1 MTAIRVKDL
10 LHRYGTGSAAMT
22 SVDHVSFDVE
32 DGEFYTLLGPSGC
45 GKSTTL
51 RCIAGLE
58 EPSGGVIEL
67 DGRVVVS
74 GRAVV
79 PPNKRDI
86 GLVFQDY
93 AVWPHM
99 TVFENVA
106 YPLRISRKV
115 SRSEIRSRVQEALHL
130 VGLEQF
136 VERRATQLSGGQ
148 QQRLSLARALV
159 RQPKVLLLD
168 EPLSN
173 LDAKLRE
180 QMRTELRSIQR
191 RLKIATLFVT
201 HDQVEAL
208 SMSNRIAVMREGKI
222 IQEGTPREV
231 YLKPNCEFVAR
242 FVGSATFIRGTVAAY
257 SALEREA
264 TLTTSMGPL
273 RAHTLDA
280 VKVGDT
286 AEVVV
291 RPEAVLLDDS
301 TAAVNR
307 FEGEIALAH
316 FVGDAVD
323 YRVRVGD
330 ESIRVKGG
338 GRTNL
343 RRGTKVHVTLPVG
356 ECTVLR
362 DEVERTADGTAD
374 VDPSHSRKVLEFSQ
388 RSPSTR

>member
-22 SVDHVSFDVE
+22 SVDHVSFDVG

-58 EPSGGVIEL
+58 DPSGGVIEL
-67 DGRVVVS
+67 DGAVVVS

-115 SRSEIRSRVQEALHL
+115 TRSEIRSRVQDALHL

-136 VERRATQLSGGQ
+136 IERRATQLSGGQ

-208 SMSNRIAVMREGKI
+208 SMSNRIAVMRDGKI
-222 IQEGTPREV
+222 VQEGTPREV

-257 SALEREA
+257 SSLENEA

-273 RAHTLDA
+273 RTRTLDA
-280 VKVGDT
+280 VKVHDT
-286 AEVVV
+286 VEVVV
-291 RPEAVLLDDS
+291 RPEAVLLDDA
-301 TAAVNR
+301 TTAVNC

-323 YRVRVGD
+323 YSVRVGD

-343 RRGTKVHVTLPVG
+343 RRGTRVHITLPVS

-362 DEVERTADGTAD
+362 DEVERPAGAIADIA
-374 VDPSHSRKVLEFSQ
+374 PSHQGNSLEVAQ
-388 RSPSTR
+388 PSTNR

>member
-22 SVDHVSFDVE
+22 SVDHVSFDVG

-58 EPSGGVIEL
+58 DPSGGVIEL
-67 DGRVVVS
+67 DGAVVVS

-115 SRSEIRSRVQEALHL
+115 TRSEIRSRVQDALHL

-136 VERRATQLSGGQ
+136 IDRRATQLSGGQ

-208 SMSNRIAVMREGKI
+208 SMSNRIAVMRDGKI
-222 IQEGTPREV
+222 VQEGTPREV

-257 SALEREA
+257 SSLQNEA

-273 RAHTLDA
+273 RARTLDA
-280 VKVGDT
+280 VKVHDT
-286 AEVVV
+286 VEVVV
-291 RPEAVLLDDS
+291 RPEAVLLDDA
-301 TAAVNR
+301 TTAVNC

-323 YRVRVGD
+323 YSVRVGD

-343 RRGTKVHVTLPVG
+343 RRGTRVHITLPVS

-362 DEVERTADGTAD
+362 DEVERPVGAIADIA
-374 VDPSHSRKVLEFSQ
+374 PSHQGNSLEVAQ
-388 RSPSTR
+388 PSTNR

>member
-10 LHRYGTGSAAMT
+10 VHRYGTGSAAMT

-58 EPSGGVIEL
+58 DPSGGVIEL
-67 DGRVVVS
+67 YGAVVVS

-115 SRSEIRSRVQEALHL
+115 GRSEIRSRVQEALHL

-136 VERRATQLSGGQ
+136 IERRATQLSGGQ

-208 SMSNRIAVMREGKI
+208 SMSNRIAVMRDGKI
-222 IQEGTPREV
+222 VQEGTPREV

-257 SALEREA
+257 SSLEGEA

-273 RAHTLDA
+273 RARTLDP
-280 VKVGDT
+280 VNVDDT
-286 AEVVV
+286 VEVVV
-291 RPEAVLLDDS
+291 RPEAVLLGDATD
-301 TAAVNR
+301 AVNS

-343 RRGTKVHVTLPVG
+343 RRGTRVHITMPIS

-362 DEVERTADGTAD
+362 NKVERAAGQTADIA
-374 VDPSHSRKVLEFSQ
+374 PSAPGPSLAVPQ
-388 RSPSTR
+388 PSPIR

>member
-22 SVDHVSFDVE
+22 SVDHVSFDVG

-58 EPSGGVIEL
+58 DPSGGVIEL
-67 DGRVVVS
+67 DGAVVVS

-115 SRSEIRSRVQEALHL
+115 TRSEIRSRVQDALHL

-136 VERRATQLSGGQ
+136 IERRATQLSGGQ

-208 SMSNRIAVMREGKI
+208 SMSNRIAVMRDGKI
-222 IQEGTPREV
+222 VQEGTPREV

-257 SALEREA
+257 SSLENEA

-273 RAHTLDA
+273 RARTLDA
-280 VKVGDT
+280 VKVHDT
-286 AEVVV
+286 VEVVV
-291 RPEAVLLDDS
+291 RPEAVLLDDA
-301 TAAVNR
+301 TTAVNC

-323 YRVRVGD
+323 YSVRVGD

-343 RRGTKVHVTLPVG
+343 RRGTRVHITLPVS

-362 DEVERTADGTAD
+362 DEVERPAGAIADIA
-374 VDPSHSRKVLEFSQ
+374 PSHQGNSLEVAQ
-388 RSPSTR
+388 PSTNR